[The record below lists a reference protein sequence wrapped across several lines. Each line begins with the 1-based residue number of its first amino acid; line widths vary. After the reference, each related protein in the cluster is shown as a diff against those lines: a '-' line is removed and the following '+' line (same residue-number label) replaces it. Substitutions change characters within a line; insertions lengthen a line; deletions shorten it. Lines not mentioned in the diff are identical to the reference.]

1 MTETRYGADEL
12 KTCTMNLLVRAGLP
26 AEPAG
31 ITAEVLVEGD
41 LMGKTTHGL
50 QLMTPYLT
58 ELENGGLVVDGQP
71 KEIADTGAAFTW
83 DGRYMSGPWL
93 VSKAMDEAERR
104 VGRHGVVTAVIRKTH
119 HIGALQAYL
128 ARATGRNLMMILM
141 ASDPREESVAPHGGI
156 VARYSPNPIAVGIPT
171 SSDPILIDVSVS
183 TTANGVVNRAHK
195 EGRRLPGPWLKD
207 AQGNPR
213 DDPGVRFTD
222 PPGALYP
229 LGGPDLGYK
238 GFGLGVMIEALTNA
252 LGGFGRADRPTN
264 WGATVFLQ
272 LIDPACFGGTEAFLR
287 ENDFLAEFCRS
298 TPVAAGDPPV
308 QMPGDGALRRRRE
321 QLEKGVLLYPGII
334 EALGEWAEKYN
345 VGMPVPLPG
354 GR

>member
-1 MTETRYGADEL
+1 
-12 KTCTMNLLVRAGLP
+12 MNLLTRAGLP
-26 AEPAG
+26 PAPAG
-31 ITAEVLVEGD
+31 ITSEILVEGD

-58 ELENGGLVVDGQP
+58 EIENGGLVLDGEP
-71 KEIADTGAAFTW
+71 DEMADTGAAFTW

-93 VSKAMDEAERR
+93 VMRAMDEAERR
-104 VGRHGVVTAVIRKTH
+104 VGEHGVVTAVIRKTH

-128 ARATGRNLMMILM
+128 MRATGRNLMMILM
-141 ASDPREESVAPHGGI
+141 ASDPREESVAPHGGV

-171 SSDPILIDVSVS
+171 SADPILIDVSVS
-183 TTANGVVNRAHK
+183 ATANGVVNRAHK
-195 EGRRLPGPWLKD
+195 ESRRLPGAWLKD
-207 AQGNPR
+207 ARGNPT
-213 DDPGVRFTD
+213 DDPAVRFAE

-238 GFGLGVMIEALTNA
+238 GFGLGIMIEVLTNA
-252 LGGFGRADRPTN
+252 LGGYGRADRPTH

-272 LIDPACFGGTEAFLR
+272 LIDPARFGGTEAFLR
-287 ENDFLAEFCRS
+287 ENDFLAEFFRS

-321 QLEKGVLLYPGII
+321 QLENGVVLYPGIMDTL
-334 EALGEWAEKYN
+334 AEWAQKYG
-345 VGMPVPLPG
+345 VELPSPIG
-354 GR
+354 